1 MHGRLDIA
9 VVGYLH
15 GDLRPLID
23 VQAGAG
29 DRPVVGEHAQLG
41 AVEALAY
48 RADLQ
53 VQRVPIVEPEQPGPD
68 TCGSPAVSVVNR
80 FSASGMVMAS
90 SFGRPVWLLRA
101 ARVRWL
107 EGRPGP
113 GGLSPQW
120 PAGVVGRL
128 SADLGAGQARDSAG
142 TVRLA
147 TVASRGACQARVP
160 CPEMGEAM
168 FSSIGR
174 FCVRRRRFV
183 LAGALLFFVAG
194 IIVGSGVFMHLKES
208 HGSSGTESVQGSDL
222 IDRAS
227 GHGPEMVAVV
237 DGPRV
242 GDPAVR
248 QAVLAAAAR
257 VAAVRGVTGVVTAYD
272 SPDPML
278 RAADGRASLIV
289 ISTAKTGDMM
299 RTHQEV
305 ADVRRVL
312 SGSVPA
318 PR

>member
-1 MHGRLDIA
+1 
-9 VVGYLH
+9 
-15 GDLRPLID
+15 
-23 VQAGAG
+23 
-29 DRPVVGEHAQLG
+29 
-41 AVEALAY
+41 
-48 RADLQ
+48 
-53 VQRVPIVEPEQPGPD
+53 
-68 TCGSPAVSVVNR
+68 
-80 FSASGMVMAS
+80 
-90 SFGRPVWLLRA
+90 
-101 ARVRWL
+101 
-107 EGRPGP
+107 
-113 GGLSPQW
+113 
-120 PAGVVGRL
+120 
-128 SADLGAGQARDSAG
+128 
-142 TVRLA
+142 
-147 TVASRGACQARVP
+147 
-160 CPEMGEAM
+160 M

-227 GHGPEMVAVV
+227 RHGPEMVAVV

-242 GDPAVR
+242 GDPAAR

-278 RAADGRASLIV
+278 RAADGRASLMV

-312 SGSVPA
+312 SGSVPGA
-318 PR
+318 AVKVGGELAVMRDSAVTSQSDLFRG